1 MSNWG
6 NTENGWK
13 NSKFGKNMKKLGQ
26 FDLQSLKAVNEKSL
40 KG

>member
-13 NSKFGKNMKKLGQ
+13 NSKFGKNTKKLGQ
-26 FDLQSLKAVNEKSL
+26 FYLQSLKAVNEKSL